1 MFLKPPAPE
10 GQNRA
15 AEGRADP
22 EDGLPEP
29 AILRQSLT
37 LTAGQ
42 QHAISTV
49 APPCFRAESV
59 LSPCPA
65 RSQRPRAMF
74 SIHGHPAPDADKAR
88 SSSGSAV
95 HRSRRKH
102 GAARTH
108 ALRTH
113 DLLTARTERARS
125 ARPAT
130 DIRSNVQRATRQRP
144 TYTFI

>member
-1 MFLKPPAPE
+1 M
-10 GQNRA
+10 
-15 AEGRADP
+15 
-22 EDGLPEP
+22 
-29 AILRQSLT
+29 T

-65 RSQRPRAMF
+65 RSQRPPAMF
-74 SIHGHPAPDADKAR
+74 SLHGHPAPDADKAR

-108 ALRTH
+108 ALRT
-113 DLLTARTERARS
+113 DYKRIR
-125 ARPAT
+125 RPIKGTCAEA
-130 DIRSNVQRATRQRP
+130 N
-144 TYTFI
+144 

>member
-1 MFLKPPAPE
+1 LTRWTGGRLFLKPPAPE

-29 AILRQSLT
+29 
-37 LTAGQ
+37 G
-42 QHAISTV
+42 
-49 APPCFRAESV
+49 
-59 LSPCPA
+59 
-65 RSQRPRAMF
+65 
-74 SIHGHPAPDADKAR
+74 HGHPAPDADKAR

-108 ALRTH
+108 ALRT
-113 DLLTARTERARS
+113 DYKRIR
-125 ARPAT
+125 RPIKGTCAEA
-130 DIRSNVQRATRQRP
+130 N
-144 TYTFI
+144 